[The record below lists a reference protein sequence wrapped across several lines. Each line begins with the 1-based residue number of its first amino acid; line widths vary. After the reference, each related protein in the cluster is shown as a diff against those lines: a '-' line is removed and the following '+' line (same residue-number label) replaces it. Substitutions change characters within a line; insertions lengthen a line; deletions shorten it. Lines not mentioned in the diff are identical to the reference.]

1 MLLRFGRTQF
11 LIGKMLIYTNL
22 KNLED
27 VVLPVK
33 KQRRPLT
40 FGEDFDKQV
49 QAYVTELWKACATV
63 NTAIVISAGEGIAKG
78 ICILY
83 LYICAYQSADSTIN
97 SMLEAVEVNIQLI
110 V

>member
-22 KNLED
+22 KDLED

-40 FGEDFDKQV
+40 FGEDLDKQV
-49 QAYVTELWKACATV
+49 QAYVTELWKAHATV
-63 NTAIVISAGEGIAKG
+63 NTAIVISAGEGIANG

>member
-22 KNLED
+22 KDLED

-33 KQRRPLT
+33 KRPLT

-49 QAYVTELWKACATV
+49 QAYVMEL
-63 NTAIVISAGEGIAKG
+63 
-78 ICILY
+78 
-83 LYICAYQSADSTIN
+83 
-97 SMLEAVEVNIQLI
+97 
-110 V
+110 

>member
-11 LIGKMLIYTNL
+11 LTGKMLIYTNV
-22 KNLED
+22 KDLED
-27 VVLPVK
+27 VLPVK

-40 FGEDFDKQV
+40 FGEDLDKQV
-49 QAYVTELWKACATV
+49 QAYVTELWKAHATV

-97 SMLEAVEVNIQLI
+97 SMLEVVEVNVQLI

>member
-22 KNLED
+22 KDLED

-33 KQRRPLT
+33 IRPLT

-49 QAYVTELWKACATV
+49 QAYVTELWKAHATV

-83 LYICAYQSADSTIN
+83 LYICGYQSADSTIN
-97 SMLEAVEVNIQLI
+97 SMLEVVEVNIQLI